1 MKNID
6 IANKFNLIENKLD
19 VLNTTLNLKKYILKD
34 FLNYIEFKKY
44 IQHTFYE
51 LKNEILSQI
60 ETTETINKVNNIFV
74 EYIDYIF
81 VIIDEKVK
89 TFYNEKDLDVNVYT
103 YESVKNMEDKIN
115 NLYFENE
122 VIKHQLQLGERIYK
136 LEDTLNNLQTD
147 IKMKMDEIDEIIKN

>member
-1 MKNID
+1 
-6 IANKFNLIENKLD
+6 
-19 VLNTTLNLKKYILKD
+19 
-34 FLNYIEFKKY
+34 
-44 IQHTFYE
+44 

-136 LEDTLNNLQTD
+136 LEDTLNNLQKD